1 MFPSSLRKRS
11 RRWEPP
17 SPGGQLWDETLSLTR
32 VPGLNARLCPAC
44 QKRSGSSQKAARMK
58 AGHCRQKDE
67 AAERG
72 PPRGQR
78 ETDAGPRPSRRGPGP
93 HAAPAPSRALSL
105 LRSKNMTLPR
115 VSPTRCLSSHP
126 VSRASRRA
134 PGGVEARWLREPH
147 PVSPPYSRGKHT
159 HTQSHIH
166 GHTQSHAH
174 ALARTA
180 PAARSR
186 GGRARGGPRAVLPEE
201 RAWLPRCTRAEFGKS
216 CLAPRRKEPGPQRP
230 RPRAAERGLGP
241 EALAGPGLPR
251 TRGGGGD
258 LRRLSRQRPGS
269 ERPLQQG
276 ARGRDCLG
284 LLSDDLERGRASARA
299 ALPLCTVSAQRAWTH
314 RGAPSLLPPRD
325 GVCPHRSAPEPLTGV
340 QPRGSAKAETPKSHR
355 ISRRFQERGGGGGEK
370 GELPL
375 RPTGRGLSDQPGEK
389 WQRGVRRSR
398 HEKKDP
404 LGEKPFW
411 SPVLL
416 LSVCLNFVVRTLDFR
431 CCAISAIPQSDSVA

>member
-72 PPRGQR
+72 PLRGQR

-147 PVSPPYSRGKHT
+147 PVSPPYSSGKHT

-201 RAWLPRCTRAEFGKS
+201 RAWLPRCTRAEFGKNCS
-216 CLAPRRKEPGPQRP
+216 APRRKEPGPQRP

-284 LLSDDLERGRASARA
+284 LLSEAGLRRGRHC
-299 ALPLCTVSAQRAWTH
+299 LSAQSLHSGPGPIGVPRACSRPGTGSVLTARLLSLSQVSS
-314 RGAPSLLPPRD
+314 RGDLQRQRLQRATGFPD
-325 GVCPHRSAPEPLTGV
+325 GSRSAEVGV
-340 QPRGSAKAETPKSHR
+340 
-355 ISRRFQERGGGGGEK
+355 
-370 GELPL
+370 
-375 RPTGRGLSDQPGEK
+375 GREAS
-389 WQRGVRRSR
+389 
-398 HEKKDP
+398 
-404 LGEKPFW
+404 
-411 SPVLL
+411 
-416 LSVCLNFVVRTLDFR
+416 FR
-431 CCAISAIPQSDSVA
+431 